1 MRYLKQTILL
11 LFICTKGFGQQL
23 TYNEFIDQVKKN
35 HPLSKQATIVVDKA
49 NADALIARSNFDPT
63 IGFQSDMKTFD
74 GKNYFN
80 YQNTELKIPTWAG
93 IDISTG
99 IESNRGQFLN
109 SEVSKG
115 QSSYLG
121 ISVPVIKNLVIDKRR
136 AAVLQAKN
144 LILAGEQEK
153 QSIVNNLLLDAS
165 LQYWKWA
172 AQYQLLKLYNQYVI
186 TSSNRFNITKIAF
199 TNGARASLDTLEA
212 LTQLQQ
218 LKILENDAELLFTN
232 AGIELS
238 YFLWNNQ
245 DSALQLSPTMLPDT
259 LNSKQ
264 ISIESAIGDLISLS
278 ILQNPEVRAYEYKIN
293 NLLIEKKLKFQ
304 SLLPLLNVK
313 SNILNQNY
321 NVFKD
326 AGAQFYQNNYK
337 FGVDFKMPLFLR
349 EGRGEYRKAK
359 LKIEETNLAF
369 AAKKIEV
376 QNKVKTYSNENF
388 FLKNQ
393 LETLLLINNNTN
405 ALLRGELIKFYNGNS
420 NLFVVNARENKV
432 IETAEKLISLHFKIV
447 KSYYGLKWA
456 SGTINQ

>member
-1 MRYLKQTILL
+1 
-11 LFICTKGFGQQL
+11 
-23 TYNEFIDQVKKN
+23 
-35 HPLSKQATIVVDKA
+35 
-49 NADALIARSNFDPT
+49 
-63 IGFQSDMKTFD
+63 
-74 GKNYFN
+74 
-80 YQNTELKIPTWAG
+80 
-93 IDISTG
+93 
-99 IESNRGQFLN
+99 
-109 SEVSKG
+109 
-115 QSSYLG
+115 
-121 ISVPVIKNLVIDKRR
+121 VPVIKNLVIDKRR

-144 LILAGEQEK
+144 LILASEQEK

-172 AQYQLLKLYNQYVI
+172 AQYQLLKLYNQYVV

-199 TNGARASLDTLEA
+199 NNGERASLDTLEA

-218 LKILENDAELLFTN
+218 LKILENDADLLFTN

-238 YFLWNNQ
+238 YFLWDNQ
-245 DSALQLSPTMLPDT
+245 DSALQLSPTMIPDT

-264 ISIESAIGDLISLS
+264 ISIESSIADLISLS

-293 NLLIEKKLKFQ
+293 NLIIEKKLKFQ
-304 SLLPLLNVK
+304 SLLPMLDVK
-313 SNILNQNY
+313 TNILNQNY
-321 NVFKD
+321 NVFKN
-326 AGAQFYQNNYK
+326 AGAQLYQNNYK

-393 LETLLLINNNTN
+393 LETLFTINNNTN
-405 ALLRGELIKFYNGNS
+405 TLLKGELIKFFNGDS

-432 IETAEKLISLHFKIV
+432 IETAEKLISLQFKIV

>member
-1 MRYLKQTILL
+1 MRYLKQIIFL
-11 LFICTKGFGQQL
+11 LFICSKGYGQQL
-23 TYNEFIDQVKKN
+23 AYNEFIDQVKKN
-35 HPLSKQATIVVDKA
+35 HPLSKQAKIVVDKA
-49 NADALIARSNFDPT
+49 SADAMIARSNFDPT

-115 QSSYLG
+115 QSSYFG
-121 ISVPVIKNLVIDKRR
+121 ISVPVIKNLVIDRRR

-144 LILAGEQEK
+144 LILASEQEK

-172 AQYQLLKLYNQYVI
+172 AQYQLLKLYNQYVV

-199 TNGARASLDTLEA
+199 NNGERASLDTLEA

-218 LKILENDAELLFTN
+218 LKILENDADLLFTN

-238 YFLWNNQ
+238 YYLWDNQ
-245 DSALQLSPTMLPDT
+245 DSALQLSPTMIPDT

-264 ISIESAIGDLISLS
+264 ISIESGIADLISLS

-304 SLLPLLNVK
+304 SLLPMLNVK

-326 AGAQFYQNNYK
+326 AGSQFYQNNYK

-393 LETLLLINNNTN
+393 LETLFVINNNTN
-405 ALLRGELIKFYNGNS
+405 SLLKGELIKFYNGDS

-432 IETAEKLISLHFKIV
+432 IETAENLISLQFKIV

>member
-1 MRYLKQTILL
+1 MRYLKQILL
-11 LFICTKGFGQQL
+11 LLLICTKGFSQQL
-23 TYNEFIDQVKKN
+23 TYTEFIDQVKKN
-35 HPLSKQATIVVDKA
+35 HPLSKQAKIIVDKA
-49 NADALIARSNFDPT
+49 NADAMIARSNFDPT
-63 IGFQSDMKTFD
+63 IGFNADMKTFD

-80 YQNTELKIPTWAG
+80 YQNTELKIPTWTG

-144 LILAGEQEK
+144 LILASEQEK

-165 LQYWKWA
+165 VQYWKWA
-172 AQYQLLKLYNQYVI
+172 AQYQLLKLYNQYVV

-199 TNGARASLDTLEA
+199 NNGERASLDTLEA

-218 LKILENDAELLFTN
+218 LKILENDADLLFTN

-238 YFLWNNQ
+238 YYLWDNQ
-245 DSALQLSPTMLPDT
+245 DSALQLSPTILPDT
-259 LNSKQ
+259 LDSKQ
-264 ISIESAIGDLISLS
+264 ISIENTIGDLISLS

-293 NLLIEKKLKFQ
+293 NLLIDKKLKFQ
-304 SLLPLLNVK
+304 SLLPMLDVK
-313 SNILNQNY
+313 TNILNQNY
-321 NVFKD
+321 NVFKN
-326 AGAQFYQNNYK
+326 AGAQLYQNNYK

-359 LKIEETNLAF
+359 LKIDETNLAF

-393 LETLLLINNNTN
+393 LETLITINNNTIDVF
-405 ALLRGELIKFYNGNS
+405 AIKISNGSCNQIFFFINCTWS
-420 NLFVVNARENKV
+420 NRF
-432 IETAEKLISLHFKIV
+432 
-447 KSYYGLKWA
+447 
-456 SGTINQ
+456 

>member
-121 ISVPVIKNLVIDKRR
+121 ISVPVIKNLVIDRRR

-144 LILAGEQEK
+144 LILASEQEK

-172 AQYQLLKLYNQYVI
+172 AQYQLLKLYNQYVV

-199 TNGARASLDTLEA
+199 NNGERASLDTLEA

-218 LKILENDAELLFTN
+218 LKILENDADLLFTN

-238 YFLWNNQ
+238 YYLWDNQ
-245 DSALQLSPTMLPDT
+245 DSALQLSPTMIPDT

-264 ISIESAIGDLISLS
+264 ISIESGIADLISLS

-304 SLLPLLNVK
+304 SLLPMLNVK

-326 AGAQFYQNNYK
+326 AGSQFYQNNYK

-393 LETLLLINNNTN
+393 LETLFVINNNTN
-405 ALLRGELIKFYNGNS
+405 SLLKGELIKFYNGDS

-432 IETAEKLISLHFKIV
+432 IETAENLISLQFKIV

>member
-99 IESNRGQFLN
+99 IESNRGQFIN

-144 LILAGEQEK
+144 LILASEQEK
-153 QSIVNNLLLDAS
+153 QSILNNLLLDAS

-238 YFLWNNQ
+238 YFLWDNQ

-264 ISIESAIGDLISLS
+264 ISIESTIGDLISLS

-432 IETAEKLISLHFKIV
+432 IETAEKLISLRFKIV

>member
-35 HPLSKQATIVVDKA
+35 HPLSKQAKIVVDKA
-49 NADALIARSNFDPT
+49 SADAMIARSNFDPT

-144 LILAGEQEK
+144 LILASEQEK
-153 QSIVNNLLLDAS
+153 QSMVNNLLLDAS

-238 YFLWNNQ
+238 YFLWDNQ

-264 ISIESAIGDLISLS
+264 ISIESTIGDLISLS

-304 SLLPLLNVK
+304 SLLPMLNVK

-326 AGAQFYQNNYK
+326 AGSQFYQNNYK

-393 LETLLLINNNTN
+393 LVLLLMSNNV
-405 ALLRGELIKFYNGNS
+405 S
-420 NLFVVNARENKV
+420 N
-432 IETAEKLISLHFKIV
+432 
-447 KSYYGLKWA
+447 
-456 SGTINQ
+456 

>member
-1 MRYLKQTILL
+1 MRYLKQIIFL

-35 HPLSKQATIVVDKA
+35 HPLSKQASIVVDKA
-49 NADALIARSNFDPT
+49 NVDALIARSSFDPT

-99 IESNRGQFLN
+99 IESNKGQFLN

-121 ISVPVIKNLVIDKRR
+121 ISVPVLKNLVIDKRR

-144 LILAGEQEK
+144 LILASEQEK

-172 AQYQLLKLYNQYVI
+172 AQYQLLKLYNQYVV
-186 TSSNRFNITKIAF
+186 TSKNRFNITKIAF
-199 TNGARASLDTLEA
+199 NNGERASLDTLEA

-218 LKILENDAELLFTN
+218 LKILENDADLLFTN
-232 AGIELS
+232 AGVELS
-238 YFLWNNQ
+238 YFLWDNQ
-245 DSALQLSPTMLPDT
+245 DSALQLSPTMIPDT
-259 LNSKQ
+259 LDSKK
-264 ISIESAIGDLISLS
+264 ISIEPTISDLISLS

-304 SLLPLLNVK
+304 SLLPMLNVK

-326 AGAQFYQNNYK
+326 ASTQFYQNNYK

-393 LETLLLINNNTN
+393 LETLFVINNNTN
-405 ALLRGELIKFYNGNS
+405 TLLKGELIKFYNGDS

-432 IETAEKLISLHFKIV
+432 IETAEKLISLRFKII
-447 KSYYGLKWA
+447 KSYYGIKWA